1 MGQKL
6 TKREYKLRYKTG
18 SSRYQYLNEIMDILS
33 SAKKAEG
40 VEWTMEEVV
49 NYTSDVPDNKRS
61 LAMSKIRREVDM
73 LMGRVAFRVNLNMH
87 MRTKRQRTKDRM
99 DKRLEGIELVDEF
112 ADGIKRKK

>member
-1 MGQKL
+1 
-6 TKREYKLRYKTG
+6 
-18 SSRYQYLNEIMDILS
+18 
-33 SAKKAEG
+33 
-40 VEWTMEEVV
+40 
-49 NYTSDVPDNKRS
+49 
-61 LAMSKIRREVDM
+61 M